1 MTLEHAP
8 DGSLVLREYNRVL
21 RWTFGIAALAVPAVV
36 AGGQFLQGEWQWKSL
51 VGAAAGSA
59 GLALLAAVIGDLR
72 VRFDATAR
80 RMTWEHRNGF
90 RTRRVSVPFS
100 EIRDAFVLS
109 STSRDDDDTVG
120 GYRVRHRAMVRTA
133 TDTLPLSLTEGPQKS
148 DYEALCAEVLA
159 LLTRSEAAPVKRT
172 PVEQLMLAG
181 RLIDAVALIRA
192 ERGVSLTEARAIA
205 AALREKLTSSSDA
218 SRS

>member
-1 MTLEHAP
+1 M
-8 DGSLVLREYNRVL
+8 LREHHRVL

-51 VGAAAGSA
+51 AGAGAGSA
-59 GLALLAAVIGDLR
+59 VLALLAAVIGDLR

-90 RTRRVSVPFS
+90 RARRVSVPFS
-100 EIRDAFVLS
+100 EIRDVFVLS

-120 GYRVRHRAMVRTA
+120 GYRVRHQPMLRTA
-133 TDTLPLSLTEGPQKS
+133 TDTLPLSLSEGPEKS

-159 LLTRSEAAPVKRT
+159 LLTRSEAAPLKRT
-172 PVEQLMLAG
+172 AVEQLLLAG

-192 ERGVSLTEARAIA
+192 ERGVDLTEARAIA
-205 AALREKLTSSSDA
+205 AALNEKLSEKPSSSSGA